1 MRRRALHL
9 MMHVKEAFIE
19 DRKFKKHVSE
29 EDILLNRG
37 KILEALWSVTK
48 HWDTTGRPAG
58 SQINSSFPRWSLI
71 IGGIVEIVTGVHPCQ
86 RALTSRDDTLT
97 DMVKLVESQLFAG
110 HQTSFRTATLMADAR
125 EKGLFHW
132 ILDEEIPERED
143 ALRKER
149 SSFGKILARFNGRQF
164 GDRMLSV
171 VGEGHSREI
180 VIKRVL
186 NDYVDHHASDH
197 AESDPAPF

>member
-1 MRRRALHL
+1 

-186 NDYVDHHASDH
+186 NDHVDHHASDH